1 LKEKGKG
8 GAVQW
13 GKEKK
18 WQVSLLQID
27 VEKDRKMWLLK
38 FERNSSQDFLVAVGK
53 KRKFSERRLLVGNC
67 CWLWIGHN

>member
-18 WQVSLLQID
+18 WQVALLQID
-27 VEKDRKMWLLK
+27 CGEGSKD
-38 FERNSSQDFLVAVGK
+38 VAAVIGEEQITRLACRSGK
-53 KRKFSERRLLVGNC
+53 EEEIRERRLLVGNC